1 MSILIYKNNCNP
13 AASAK
18 NMEYITRD
26 SAADSISFH
35 NLPELE
41 AADRI
46 DAKSNAINYAEE
58 RQLEEECRIRGNERG
73 TPRNHN
79 RAVISFDRKE
89 ETATANEEIHKFLDK
104 EFPNQRAVVSIHQD
118 GENTHGHIWFDCR
131 DVDTDRKTQL
141 DPKKYRTL
149 DERWAKQYDERYGTD
164 YEREYK
170 EKKAETREW
179 KREYAQ
185 LKREGKQPRPES
197 KPRRAN
203 DDKKRI
209 LRSKEIKD
217 YGLEKSTDREDKQL
231 VTAGHSSLKGSE
243 RTLEERAGRGDR
255 ADRAADEA
263 IREAKA
269 LYTGIDQIPE
279 REFRNRSLDRS
290 RDDYDIGR

>member
-1 MSILIYKNNCNP
+1 MSIFIYKNNCNP

-41 AADRI
+41 SDKRI

-89 ETATANEEIHKFLDK
+89 ETAMAKEEIHKFLDK

-118 GENTHGHIWFDCR
+118 GQHTHGHIWFDIR

-141 DPKKYRTL
+141 EPKKYRSL
-149 DERWAKQYDERYGTD
+149 DERWARQYDERYGTN

-170 EKKAETREW
+170 EKKQETRDW
-179 KREYAQ
+179 KRNAAE
-185 LKREGKQPRPES
+185 LKREGKQPRPDS

-203 DDKKRI
+203 DDKGRI

-217 YGLEKSTDREDKQL
+217 YGLNKSADRENKRL
-231 VTAGHSSLKGSE
+231 VTAGHSSLKDSE
-243 RTLEERAGRGDR
+243 RTLTERAGRGEQ
-255 ADRAADEA
+255 ADRAADRLSNSINKLA
-263 IREAKA
+263 
-269 LYTGIDQIPE
+269 E
-279 REFRNRSLDRS
+279 RELPNRSLDRS
-290 RDDYDIGR
+290 RDDYDRGR